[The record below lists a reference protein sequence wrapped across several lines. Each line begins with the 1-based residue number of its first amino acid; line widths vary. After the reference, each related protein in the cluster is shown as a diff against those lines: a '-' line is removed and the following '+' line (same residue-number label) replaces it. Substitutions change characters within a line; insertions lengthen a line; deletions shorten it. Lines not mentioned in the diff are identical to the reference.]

1 MSGKVND
8 IARQHRGGYAV
19 RLAVRQ
25 DLRKERFGFHAV
37 GRAFAKQRPVVICV
51 RQGFGIALVGQSHVA
66 VRYVQ
71 NGKRLGQ
78 AFYGNRVRIGIVLC
92 LHTPQEWLG

>member
-1 MSGKVND
+1 
-8 IARQHRGGYAV
+8 
-19 RLAVRQ
+19 
-25 DLRKERFGFHAV
+25 
-37 GRAFAKQRPVVICV
+37 
-51 RQGFGIALVGQSHVA
+51 VA